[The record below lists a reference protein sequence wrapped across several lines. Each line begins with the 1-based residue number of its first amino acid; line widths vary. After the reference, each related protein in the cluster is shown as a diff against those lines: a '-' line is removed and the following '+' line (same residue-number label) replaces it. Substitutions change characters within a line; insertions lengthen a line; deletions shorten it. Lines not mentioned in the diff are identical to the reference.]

1 MNAPV
6 VFTGNTIQQS
16 HTEVLTAIPLNGLFE
31 LIRSQESLKTEI
43 ERLRKV
49 AAMDYT
55 AYQRVKTRLP
65 YFCCA
70 EFGNGIRKS
79 ENFVAISCFVI
90 DLDKVPGDRM
100 SEIRADLCG
109 DPRVI
114 MLFTSPGGHGLKVV
128 FELAEPCRSLKDYS
142 DFYKTFAYHLS
153 EMYHLGDFLD
163 KSTSDATRVSFLS
176 HDPDIFYNVLNE
188 PVVMSHYLPEPLQLV
203 PVRPEKG
210 ETEKEEIVNT
220 DLPEETYR
228 EILLKLNPDARHI
241 TSKKKQIFIPEQ
253 LNRVEPMLRAE
264 FAKLGIRITEVRD
277 INYGKKF
284 MFSLG
289 LKTGEVNLFYGGKG
303 FSVVISP
310 KSGTDLKL
318 SEIGE
323 MVIRKALAEGVPESG
338 ANPEA
343 QVYQLN

>member
-16 HTEVLTAIPLNGLFE
+16 HTEALTAVPLNE
-31 LIRSQESLKTEI
+31 LCDRIRSDESLKTEI

-49 AAMDYT
+49 AAMDIT

-79 ENFVAISCFVI
+79 ENFVSIPCFVI
-90 DLDKVPGDRM
+90 DLDKLPDDRIA
-100 SEIRADLCG
+100 EARADLCG

-128 FELAEPCRSLKDYS
+128 FELAEPCRSLKEYS

-153 EMYHLGDFLD
+153 ERYRLGEFLD
-163 KSTSDATRVSFLS
+163 RSTSDATRVSFLS

-188 PVVMSHYLPEPLQLV
+188 PVVMAHFLPEPVQLL
-203 PVRPEKG
+203 PVKQEQEKAG
-210 ETEKEEIVNT
+210 TEEMVKS

-241 TSKKKQIFIPEQ
+241 KAKKKQIFVPEQ
-253 LNRVEPMLRAE
+253 LNRVEPMVRGE
-264 FAKLGIRITEVRD
+264 FAKLGIQITEIRD

-284 MFSLG
+284 VFSLA
-289 LKTGEVNLFYGGKG
+289 LKSGEVNLFYGSRG

-310 KSGTDLKL
+310 KSGTDVKL

-323 MVIRKALAEGVPESG
+323 MVIRKVLAEGVPE
-338 ANPEA
+338 NPESSLA
-343 QVYQLN
+343 PVYQLN

>member
-16 HTEVLTAIPLNGLFE
+16 HTEALTAIALNDLCDR
-31 LIRSQESLKTEI
+31 IRSEESLKTEI

-79 ENFVAISCFVI
+79 DNFVSITCFVI
-90 DLDKVPGDRM
+90 DLDKLPDDRM
-100 SEIRADLCG
+100 AEIRADLSG

-153 EMYHLGDFLD
+153 ETYRLGDFLD

-176 HDPDIFYNVLNE
+176 HDPDIVYNVLNE
-188 PVVMSHYLPEPLQLV
+188 PVVMAHYLPEPLQLV
-203 PVRPEKG
+203 PVKPEH
-210 ETEKEEIVNT
+210 ERSEKEGLVKA

-228 EILLKLNPDARHI
+228 EILLKLNPDARHM
-241 TSKKKQIFIPEQ
+241 TAKKKQIFVPEQ
-253 LNRVEPMLRAE
+253 LNRVEPMVRAE
-264 FAKLGIRITEVRD
+264 FAKLGIQITEVRD

-284 MFSLG
+284 VFSLG
-289 LKTGEVNLFYGGKG
+289 LKIGEVNLFYGSRG

-310 KSGTDLKL
+310 KSGTDVKL

-323 MVIRKALAEGVPESG
+323 MVIRKVLAEGVPE
-338 ANPEA
+338 NPEYSSSP
-343 QVYQLN
+343 VYQLN